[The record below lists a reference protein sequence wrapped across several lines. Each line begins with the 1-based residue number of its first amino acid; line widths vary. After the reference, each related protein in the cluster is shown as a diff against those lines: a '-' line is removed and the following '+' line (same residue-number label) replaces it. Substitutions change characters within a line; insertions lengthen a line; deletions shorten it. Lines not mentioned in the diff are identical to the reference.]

1 MSVPTSD
8 NQQMISVRACEE
20 GRDIL
25 PFVKQIQR
33 LNKLTSAKN
42 KIFNFIDLMITMYDV
57 SLFSSF
63 AKS

>member
-1 MSVPTSD
+1 MSVPTCD

-20 GRDIL
+20 GRDML

-42 KIFNFIDLMITMYDV
+42 KIFNLIDLTMYDV